1 MIYSTRLLFRR
12 SVISFISRRQRDATF
27 VEMCDKIEVAAAEY
41 DIPSDK
47 NDGVELTDE
56 SVYRRYIGVQDVG
69 NHLHT

>member
-1 MIYSTRLLFRR
+1 
-12 SVISFISRRQRDATF
+12 
-27 VEMCDKIEVAAAEY
+27 MCDKIEVAAAEY